1 SSREPSPSAPRV
13 ATELLAS
20 RESVDGPAGLR
31 HGGAHGGGRDQAP
44 GWLHR
49 LAGEG
54 GSLRG
59 ARGGGPDLADRQ
71 AEDRRGPAPAG
82 AGEGL
87 RAPRRQGLRD
97 GRGRGTLASRAA
109 RSPRPG
115 GSPPGPA
122 DRGGGGR
129 ARRGGGSVKKAS
141 LCA

>member
-1 SSREPSPSAPRV
+1 RDRSRSARRL
-13 ATELLAS
+13 ATGLLGG
-20 RESVDGPAGLR
+20 RESVGGTAALR
-31 HGGAHGGGRDQAP
+31 HGGAHGGGREQAP

-115 GSPPGPA
+115 GPAPGAA

-129 ARRGGGSVKKAS
+129 ARRGGGSVK
-141 LCA
+141 